1 MVTPCVGTAPLA
13 VVDDVCVRW
22 AEGELVEEAADLW
35 WDLST
40 IKVTILYSVTINY
53 TRMYVCIQEL
63 HFITQGQCHSQ
74 PSIISSTLVLSST
87 ECKLGLGMEP

>member
-13 VVDDVCVRW
+13 VVDDVCVKW
-22 AEGELVEEAADLW
+22 VGGELVEEADFL

-87 ECKLGLGMEP
+87 ECKLALGMEP

>member
-1 MVTPCVGTAPLA
+1 MVTPCVATAPLA

-22 AEGELVEEAADLW
+22 AEEELVEDFLR
-35 WDLST
+35 DLST

-53 TRMYVCIQEL
+53 TCMYVCIQEL
-63 HFITQGQCHSQ
+63 HFITRGQCHSQ

>member
-1 MVTPCVGTAPLA
+1 MVTPCVATAPLA

-22 AEGELVEEAADLW
+22 AEGKLVEEADFLR
-35 WDLST
+35 DLST

-63 HFITQGQCHSQ
+63 HFIYNTGSVSF
-74 PSIISSTLVLSST
+74 PALDNL
-87 ECKLGLGMEP
+87 